1 MTVWTLA
8 DPRWSLTDSN
18 PWDDEM
24 YWWAITNPDG
34 TIRPAFDRLTRARKA
49 GELP

>member
-1 MTVWTLA
+1 MSLWTLA
-8 DPRWSLTDSN
+8 DPDWSLTDAN
-18 PWDDEM
+18 VWDDEM

-34 TIRPAFDRLTRARKA
+34 TNRPAFERLVRARKG